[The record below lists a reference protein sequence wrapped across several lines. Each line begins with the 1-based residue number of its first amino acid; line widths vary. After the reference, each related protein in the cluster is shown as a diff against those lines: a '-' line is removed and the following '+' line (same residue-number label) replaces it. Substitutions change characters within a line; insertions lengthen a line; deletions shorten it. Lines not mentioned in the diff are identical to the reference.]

1 MSISLN
7 VLPCCFVMSS
17 INLSI
22 LSVTEI
28 NLSDSKPI
36 VRIISNLYDLVL
48 KCFICLVPLPQV
60 ICIKSIFAYDAIMGR
75 TIPSYRLAAERER
88 RKWKI
93 FRQEL
98 DKSERK
104 IFDEMMS
111 YSRLYN
117 AAAVIACKVVLL
129 HPIFMSIIFEH
140 YDL

>member
-7 VLPCCFVMSS
+7 VLPCCFVISS

-60 ICIKSIFAYDAIMGR
+60 IYALNQYFACDAIMGR

-93 FRQEL
+93 FRQEFDCWWDL
-98 DKSERK
+98 LSLGFMAQCPPTSILYLLESYK
-104 IFDEMMS
+104 IFT
-111 YSRLYN
+111 
-117 AAAVIACKVVLL
+117 VI
-129 HPIFMSIIFEH
+129 IG
-140 YDL
+140 